1 MRLVEFA
8 LVSCFLHHQRLLDV
22 LCLSPCVVL
31 FPLTWLYCLI
41 KLWRINNF
49 KSHLSIHHLQNKYR
63 CLLITFPTYLNSYS
77 PNCIRIFPFYHTHAH
92 THTHTQ
98 THIMQSSESLHTR
111 HVAHRKPWTSIVLLL
126 WWASL
131 FSCASL
137 RCDSWGFMCEGHVY
151 VFQHTLFVLNVRT
164 YVLQKEARC
173 AAETTLQSRGRL
185 TSDALK

>member
-77 PNCIRIFPFYHTHAH
+77 PNCIRIFPFYHTHTH
-92 THTHTQ
+92 THTHTN
-98 THIMQSSESLHTR
+98 THHAIIRVIAHATCCTQKALNQHRAPPVMSFSFLMCILTLWLVRLYVRGSRLRVSTHT
-111 HVAHRKPWTSIVLLL
+111 V
-126 WWASL
+126 
-131 FSCASL
+131 CAE
-137 RCDSWGFMCEGHVY
+137 C
-151 VFQHTLFVLNVRT
+151 T
-164 YVLQKEARC
+164 YVRF
-173 AAETTLQSRGRL
+173 AERGPVCCWDDPAVKRPPHFWC
-185 TSDALK
+185 S